1 MFLRYEV
8 CISGLTQP
16 RLRNPVR
23 CGFLPRRNAEVRKL
37 DLVDIFWRH
46 VAAAGSEVLKVVSA
60 QVHAKQLPQ
69 DELRR
74 VAVVVRNHAVAQ
86 HKQGRKA

>member
-16 RLRNPVR
+16 RLLNPVR
-23 CGFLPRRNAEVRKL
+23 SGFLPRRNAEVGKL